1 MFSWHRESYL
11 LYKCHYKP
19 KVDWL
24 ANNDT
29 HLHLDWFPF
38 LFTSQYEICVNEG
51 STVPLNQ
58 EDGGIFVFC
67 VSSW

>member
-29 HLHLDWFPF
+29 SAFRL
-38 LFTSQYEICVNEG
+38 
-51 STVPLNQ
+51 VP
-58 EDGGIFVFC
+58 
-67 VSSW
+67 VSLYLSV